1 MIKVLIADDHAI
13 VRHGLRQI
21 VSETEDIRVEGE
33 AESSAQAIRELREN
47 AFDVVLLDIS
57 LPDKNGIETLKQ
69 VRREWPAVSVLMLTT
84 HAEDEFGVRA
94 IKAGAAGYL
103 TKQSAASQLV
113 TAVRQVAS
121 GRKYISPPL
130 AEELAR
136 RVGDGNDSRPAHEL
150 LSDRE
155 YQTFIMIASGKSLS
169 EMATSLSLSPKT
181 VSVYRSRVLEK
192 MHLKNNVEIAQY
204 AVKNGLV
211 T

>member
-1 MIKVLIADDHAI
+1 M
-13 VRHGLRQI
+13 
-21 VSETEDIRVEGE
+21 
-33 AESSAQAIRELREN
+33 
-47 AFDVVLLDIS
+47 
-57 LPDKNGIETLKQ
+57 
-69 VRREWPAVSVLMLTT
+69 
-84 HAEDEFGVRA
+84 
-94 IKAGAAGYL
+94 
-103 TKQSAASQLV
+103 
-113 TAVRQVAS
+113 
-121 GRKYISPPL
+121 
-130 AEELAR
+130 
-136 RVGDGNDSRPAHEL
+136 VGDGNDSRPAHEL

>member
-121 GRKYISPPL
+121 GRKYISPSL

-136 RVGDGNDSRPAHEL
+136 MVGNGSDSRPVHEL

>member
-33 AESSAQAIRELREN
+33 AENSAQAIRELRDN

-121 GRKYISPPL
+121 GRKYISPSL

-136 RVGDGNDSRPAHEL
+136 MVGDGNDSRPVHEL

>member
-1 MIKVLIADDHAI
+1 MIRVLIVDDHAI

-21 VSETEDIRVEGE
+21 VSETDDIRVEGE
-33 AESSAQAIRELREN
+33 AENSAQAIREMREN

-69 VRREWPAVSVLMLTT
+69 IRREWPSVAVLMLTT

-121 GRKYISPPL
+121 GRKYISSSL

-136 RVGDGNDSRPAHEL
+136 MVGGDNDARPSHEL

-155 YQTFIMIASGKSLS
+155 YQTFLMIASGKSLS
-169 EMATSLSLSPKT
+169 EMAASLSLSPKT

-192 MHLKNNVEIAQY
+192 MQLKNNVEIAQY

-211 T
+211 N

>member
-1 MIKVLIADDHAI
+1 MTSILIVDDHAI

-21 VSETEDIRVEGE
+21 VSETEDLRVEGE
-33 AESSAQAIRELREN
+33 AENSAQAIREMRERG
-47 AFDVVLLDIS
+47 FDVVLLDIS

-69 VRREWPAVSVLMLTT
+69 IRREWPGAAVLMLTT
-84 HAEDEFGVRA
+84 HAEDEFGIRA

-121 GRKYISPPL
+121 GRKYISPAL
-130 AEELAR
+130 VEELAR
-136 RVGDGNDSRPAHEL
+136 TIGGGSDSRPPHEL

-169 EMATSLSLSPKT
+169 EMAASLSLSPKT

-192 MHLKNNVEIAQY
+192 MQLRNNVEIAQY
-204 AVKNGLV
+204 AVKSGLV
-211 T
+211 S

>member
-1 MIKVLIADDHAI
+1 MIRVLIADDHAI

-21 VSETEDIRVEGE
+21 VSETADIRVEGE

-47 AFDVVLLDIS
+47 GFDVVLLDIS

-69 VRREWPAVSVLMLTT
+69 IRREWPSVAVLMLTT

-121 GRKYISPPL
+121 GRKYISAPL

-136 RVGDGNDSRPAHEL
+136 MVGNGNESRAAHEL

-169 EMATSLSLSPKT
+169 EMAASLSLSPKT

>member
-33 AESSAQAIRELREN
+33 AENSAQAIRELRDN

-121 GRKYISPPL
+121 GRKYISPSL

-136 RVGDGNDSRPAHEL
+136 MVGDGSDSRPVHEL

>member
-1 MIKVLIADDHAI
+1 MPYGKYAVPD
-13 VRHGLRQI
+13 GL
-21 VSETEDIRVEGE
+21 D
-33 AESSAQAIRELREN
+33 
-47 AFDVVLLDIS
+47 
-57 LPDKNGIETLKQ
+57 
-69 VRREWPAVSVLMLTT
+69 
-84 HAEDEFGVRA
+84 A

-121 GRKYISPPL
+121 GRKYISPSL

-136 RVGDGNDSRPAHEL
+136 MVGGDNNSRPAHEL

-169 EMATSLSLSPKT
+169 EMAASLSLSPKT

-192 MHLKNNVEIAQY
+192 MQLKNNVEIAQY

>member
-1 MIKVLIADDHAI
+1 MIRVLIVDDHAI

-21 VSETEDIRVEGE
+21 VSETDDIRVEGE
-33 AESSAQAIRELREN
+33 AENSAQAIRELRERT
-47 AFDVVLLDIS
+47 FDVVLLDIS

-69 VRREWPAVSVLMLTT
+69 IRRDWPSTAVLMLTT
-84 HAEDEFGVRA
+84 HAEDEFGVRS

-113 TAVRQVAS
+113 TAVRQVAA
-121 GRKYISPPL
+121 GRKYINPSL

-136 RVGDGNDSRPAHEL
+136 MVGGDNDARPSHEL

-169 EMATSLSLSPKT
+169 EMAASLSLSPKT

-192 MHLKNNVEIAQY
+192 MQLKNNVEIAQY

>member
-21 VSETEDIRVEGE
+21 VSETDDIRVEGE
-33 AESSAQAIRELREN
+33 AESSAQAIRELRDN

-121 GRKYISPPL
+121 GRKYISPSL

-136 RVGDGNDSRPAHEL
+136 MVGDGSDSRPVHEL

>member
-69 VRREWPAVSVLMLTT
+69 VRREWPTVSVLMLTT

-136 RVGDGNDSRPAHEL
+136 MVGDGNDSRPAHEL

>member
-1 MIKVLIADDHAI
+1 LIADDHAI

-21 VSETEDIRVEGE
+21 VSETSDIRVEGE
-33 AESSAQAIRELREN
+33 AESSAQAIRELRDN
-47 AFDVVLLDIS
+47 GFDVVLLDIS

-69 VRREWPAVSVLMLTT
+69 IRREWPSVAVLMLTT

-121 GRKYISPPL
+121 GRKYISPSL

-136 RVGDGNDSRPAHEL
+136 MVGDGNDSRAAHEL

-169 EMATSLSLSPKT
+169 EMAASLSLSPKT

-211 T
+211 A

>member
-69 VRREWPAVSVLMLTT
+69 VRREWPAVSVLMLTP

-155 YQTFIMIASGKSLS
+155 LMTFIMIASGKSLS